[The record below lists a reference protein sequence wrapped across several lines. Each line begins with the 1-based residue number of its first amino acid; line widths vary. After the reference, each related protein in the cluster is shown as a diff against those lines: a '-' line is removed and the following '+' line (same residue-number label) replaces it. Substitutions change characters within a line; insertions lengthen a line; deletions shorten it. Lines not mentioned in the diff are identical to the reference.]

1 MNYVYREMKFKCE
14 VKTFIAASQLG
25 MLSAFAADETSV
37 AFVLVLLPY
46 APDATTCKL
55 DFLYLPRVDPFLSC
69 FSSALKRDLA
79 WLRQFRVI
87 R

>member
-1 MNYVYREMKFKCE
+1 MP
-14 VKTFIAASQLG
+14 
-25 MLSAFAADETSV
+25 SAFAADETRV
-37 AFVLVLLPY
+37 AFVLEWL
-46 APDATTCKL
+46 APDAAAVTAML
-55 DFLYLPRVDPFLSC
+55 DFLYLLRVDPFRSC